1 MFDISWGEF
10 LIVGVVALI
19 VIGPKEL
26 PGVIRSVGRGMAKLR
41 AMASDFR
48 GQFDDAMRE
57 AELHEVQKEFNEFKN
72 QATGLSTATFDPI
85 RKEVQSAL
93 ETAKAAASGEP
104 TPTTSEPVVSETVS
118 TIQADAQAMEAEIR
132 SGITDAVSPVAVANP
147 GEIAIPAPEPEP
159 APAKKRRKA
168 PAGDAA

>member
-10 LIVGVVALI
+10 LVVGVVALI

-48 GQFDDAMRE
+48 SQFDDAMRE
-57 AELHEVQKEFNEFKN
+57 AELHEVQKEFNDLKN

-93 ETAKAAASGEP
+93 ESAKAAASGEP
-104 TPTTSEPVVSETVS
+104 VPPAAPADPGASETLAS
-118 TIQADAQAMEAEIR
+118 IEADARAMEAEMKAN
-132 SGITDAVSPVAVANP
+132 GTDPVTSAPIDAGNAAEILPSDPVSSPKP
-147 GEIAIPAPEPEP
+147 PT
-159 APAKKRRKA
+159 AKT
-168 PAGDAA
+168 GDAA

>member
-48 GQFDDAMRE
+48 GQFDDALRE
-57 AELHEVQKEFNEFKN
+57 AELHDVKKEFDAFKD
-72 QATGLSTATFDPI
+72 QATGLSTSTFDPI
-85 RKEVQSAL
+85 RREVQSAV
-93 ETAKAAASGEP
+93 EAAKTTASGE
-104 TPTTSEPVVSETVS
+104 SAINETLQNV
-118 TIQADAQAMEAEIR
+118 QAEASALEAEIR
-132 SGITDAVSPVAVANP
+132 DVSAPAVV
-147 GEIAIPAPEPEP
+147 EP
-159 APAKKRRKA
+159 APAPKKPRKA
-168 PAGDAA
+168 KTGDAT